1 MIKIF
6 YYELHR
12 LLLNK
17 LSVCILAVSLGYGWL
32 ILTRTTIQG
41 IAHTAP
47 FSPWSFGDY
56 ISRTLPMICLG
67 EFFFLT
73 FFTSRQEQRAEMI
86 IRATPVNF
94 RKYAAVRCGAVLLG
108 TLGICLGVIGLA
120 LGFCSYFFKWKD
132 FGSLMFPA
140 LLALFP
146 AVIFCLGLGWAL
158 GKFHPMLV
166 YGAIAIPFLLSWLPL
181 PWLADFSMGRFF
193 SEYPLTIETLDPAF
207 AISVSML
214 CGRIIYLILGIMFFW
229 WSQIRQN

>member
-73 FFTSRQEQRAEMI
+73 FFTSWVVYRAVMI
-86 IRATPVNF
+86 IRA
-94 RKYAAVRCGAVLLG
+94 
-108 TLGICLGVIGLA
+108 
-120 LGFCSYFFKWKD
+120 
-132 FGSLMFPA
+132 
-140 LLALFP
+140 
-146 AVIFCLGLGWAL
+146 
-158 GKFHPMLV
+158 
-166 YGAIAIPFLLSWLPL
+166 
-181 PWLADFSMGRFF
+181 
-193 SEYPLTIETLDPAF
+193 
-207 AISVSML
+207 
-214 CGRIIYLILGIMFFW
+214 
-229 WSQIRQN
+229 